1 MRKIVVRDY
10 KYIGEEMER
19 LSNITSN
26 EIDEDDI
33 NDDLVAYSI
42 NGMSA
47 DSSYSISCDVKV
59 LSKQLIR
66 YFELTCKGFIFESFY
81 DKKFTDAFK
90 SLIKTPDEFE
100 RFLEM
105 IHLDAEEFIHIAIYI
120 SPQSFTSNLIK
131 FLKENYLK

>member
-19 LSNITSN
+19 LSNLTSN

-47 DSSYSISCDVKV
+47 DSS
-59 LSKQLIR
+59 
-66 YFELTCKGFIFESFY
+66 
-81 DKKFTDAFK
+81 
-90 SLIKTPDEFE
+90 
-100 RFLEM
+100 
-105 IHLDAEEFIHIAIYI
+105 
-120 SPQSFTSNLIK
+120 
-131 FLKENYLK
+131 